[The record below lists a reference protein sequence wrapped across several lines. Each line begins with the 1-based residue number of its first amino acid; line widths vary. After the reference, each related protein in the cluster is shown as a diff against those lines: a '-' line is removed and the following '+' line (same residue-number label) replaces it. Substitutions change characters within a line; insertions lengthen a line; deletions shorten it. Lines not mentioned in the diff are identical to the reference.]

1 LSFAAARASISKRAR
16 ASAWSEKRGLMNLM
30 ATRTPSATCAPSQT
44 VPMPPLPM
52 SRTTRYL
59 PPTIDPASEGA
70 SLMVVASVMG
80 RRTQA

>member
-1 LSFAAARASISKRAR
+1 
-16 ASAWSEKRGLMNLM
+16 
-30 ATRTPSATCAPSQT
+30 
-44 VPMPPLPM
+44 
-52 SRTTRYL
+52 L